1 MKKIYVLD
9 TSVVLHNWNVLTE
22 ERTMVMPQLVLDE
35 IEKFKDEPGDLGDNA
50 RNASWWLSQKLNMCD
65 GNTIG
70 FDKTEI
76 LLWQDNDEKTHD
88 QKILRVASEVSKDQR
103 FFDDEV
109 VILTKSVAL
118 RVKARIRNE
127 GYSAE
132 DYDDVGLVK
141 EIDGWKNE
149 EITAEEM
156 QSIPFDKKIKTF
168 HLDGREKLVVNEYI
182 QCTCQGEICNGM
194 IYRHIGNGDFAK
206 IDMKP
211 HMAGV
216 VPKNTGQIMLADA
229 LLNPDIPLV
238 TAIGSAGSGK
248 ALLNGSPVL
257 TEKGY
262 VKIETLRAGDKVFGT
277 DGKLHNVVGVF
288 PQGKKRIYEVH
299 FTDGTIIKC
308 NDEHLWTYQTRQM
321 RNAGKRRNKEY
332 WKTTTLRELIDT
344 VPIIRD
350 KEDIGKGKFKGI
362 ERNIYLPIAKPLQFE
377 ERELTIPPYTMGAMI
392 GDGCMTQSVSTFSS
406 EDADVLEKINRELAN
421 VNCRLKQISK
431 YDYRV
436 VKLDDGLSKYN
447 LFDNIVE
454 YLGMRGK
461 HSWEKSI
468 PEDYLFNTIENRLEL
483 LKGLIDTDG
492 SIEHGG
498 IYHFSTTSEKLK
510 NQVKF
515 LAESLGCV
523 VSWKERITHYE
534 HNGEKK
540 EGRKSYVLNIK
551 YGEIEK
557 LHFSEK
563 REKQWS
569 PCRWRARRTIEN
581 IIETDEYDE
590 MTCISIDSDD
600 HLFLTDSCIPTHNTL
615 LAMAAGIQQVMMKPK
630 TYKKIIITRPIM
642 PIGKDI
648 GYLPGDVYDKME
660 EWIRPFMNN
669 IEVIQDIQEKRSH
682 TKTAEEKVGI
692 FLDPKNCEEIEVLP
706 LTYIRGSSISNTFI
720 IVDEAQNATPSEMK
734 TIITRVGEGSKLVL
748 LGDIDQIDNRY
759 LSRECNGITMAIKK
773 FWGHDLYAHVTLDT
787 VERSK
792 LAELATKVLF

>member
-76 LLWQDNDEKTHD
+76 LLWQENDEKTHD

-141 EIDGWKNE
+141 EIDGWKHE
-149 EITAEEM
+149 EITADEM

-206 IDMKP
+206 IDLKP

-216 VPKNTGQIMLADA
+216 VPKNAGQIMLADA

-248 ALLNGSPVL
+248 
-257 TEKGY
+257 
-262 VKIETLRAGDKVFGT
+262 
-277 DGKLHNVVGVF
+277 
-288 PQGKKRIYEVH
+288 
-299 FTDGTIIKC
+299 
-308 NDEHLWTYQTRQM
+308 
-321 RNAGKRRNKEY
+321 
-332 WKTTTLRELIDT
+332 
-344 VPIIRD
+344 
-350 KEDIGKGKFKGI
+350 
-362 ERNIYLPIAKPLQFE
+362 
-377 ERELTIPPYTMGAMI
+377 
-392 GDGCMTQSVSTFSS
+392 
-406 EDADVLEKINRELAN
+406 
-421 VNCRLKQISK
+421 
-431 YDYRV
+431 
-436 VKLDDGLSKYN
+436 
-447 LFDNIVE
+447 
-454 YLGMRGK
+454 
-461 HSWEKSI
+461 
-468 PEDYLFNTIENRLEL
+468 
-483 LKGLIDTDG
+483 
-492 SIEHGG
+492 
-498 IYHFSTTSEKLK
+498 
-510 NQVKF
+510 
-515 LAESLGCV
+515 
-523 VSWKERITHYE
+523 
-534 HNGEKK
+534 
-540 EGRKSYVLNIK
+540 
-551 YGEIEK
+551 
-557 LHFSEK
+557 
-563 REKQWS
+563 
-569 PCRWRARRTIEN
+569 
-581 IIETDEYDE
+581 
-590 MTCISIDSDD
+590 
-600 HLFLTDSCIPTHNTL
+600 TL
-615 LAMAAGIQQVMMKPK
+615 LAMSAGIQQVMMKPK

-682 TKTAEEKVGI
+682 AKTAEEKVGI

-706 LTYIRGSSISNTFI
+706 LTYIRGSSISNAFI